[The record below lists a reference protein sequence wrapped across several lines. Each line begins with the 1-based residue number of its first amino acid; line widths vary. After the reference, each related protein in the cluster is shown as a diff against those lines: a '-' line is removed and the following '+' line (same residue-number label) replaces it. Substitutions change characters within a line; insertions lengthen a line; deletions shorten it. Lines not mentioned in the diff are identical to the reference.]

1 MLQELDVK
9 NRFDMI
15 SFSIFHFQESTSSYK
30 LVEVSTGGKLSRHNL
45 HINQHGPE
53 TCTELSS
60 FHLSI
65 AGQIQDMYSRV
76 VLDHPRG
83 FSRQLHKCIAAR
95 ASSQI
100 VFNGNIKVNRS
111 FSHIFYPYSS
121 HSKREYPD
129 FV

>member
-1 MLQELDVK
+1 MEEETNIID
-9 NRFDMI
+9 FFI
-15 SFSIFHFQESTSSYK
+15 SLILLNMNCHFQESTSTYQ

-45 HINQHGPE
+45 HVKQHGPE
-53 TCTELSS
+53 TNTELSS

-65 AGQIQDMYSRV
+65 ADQIQDLYSRV

-100 VFNGNIKVNRS
+100 VFNGNIKVNRYFLLS
-111 FSHIFYPYSS
+111 YPS
-121 HSKREYPD
+121 
-129 FV
+129 